1 MPDFSLKY
9 IIDADGKKA
18 RSELDSVDRK
28 IAKLGGT
35 ISQTSGLSVSQ
46 LNAIAIG
53 IGAIAG
59 AAATATA
66 ALFSLT
72 KQAAEYGSEI
82 FDATEKTG
90 LHAESLSAMKL
101 AADQSSTSLEQI
113 TSGIAKFSKQVGAA
127 GEGSKEAAAAMKS
140 LGIDP
145 QDALNDLDGALAK
158 VFKRIADAK
167 PGIEQIT
174 LAQKAFGKSGAELLP
189 FIKSFD
195 GDLNKLIRTAKD
207 LGVTINDDAARAADE
222 FGDTLDMLSSQLDG
236 ITRTIGQAFMPV
248 FLDMAK
254 ATSKWAKENK
264 GEIKSWA
271 DTAAN
276 MLRGAIAYWNELNA
290 AISRYNSLFGL
301 AGQVGL
307 GNINPFGGVG
317 ALLANKGAQIAN
329 ANKVPDAIDY
339 SRPGDF
345 KKKSKFDTADDATD
359 AAKDAEKRRREA
371 EALAKRDLTAAIS
384 LESKN
389 LDTIQD
395 QMNKTFDRIEKTFKD
410 NGIVGFMLKD
420 SKDEVEIY
428 KRAIQTS
435 IEFLEQLENRS
446 RSAMTENEQA
456 LLSATQLERRE
467 KANYEVNKRLRDL
480 KAEGLKQE
488 EESYQRQGDELV
500 KINEQEHDRLELLK
514 KQNEARDESIKSIF
528 GQGQL
533 NPDNAAAVPIS
544 GTESFLGALLS
555 GNLTLEMDKFTTSAD
570 YLKGSLS
577 TLGNIANDAFGALAY
592 GVGQMV

>member
-35 ISQTSGLSVSQ
+35 ISETSGLSVSQ

-59 AAATATA
+59 AAVTATA

-72 KQAAEYGSEI
+72 KQAAEYGSTI

-90 LHAESLSAMKL
+90 LHAESLSAMDF
-101 AADQSSTSLEQI
+101 AAKQSSTSLEQI
-113 TSGIAKFSKQVGAA
+113 TAGIAKFAKTVGAA
-127 GEGSKEAAAAMKS
+127 GEGSKEAAASMKS

-254 ATSKWAKENK
+254 ATSKWAKDNK

-276 MLRGAIAYWNELNA
+276 MVRGAIAYWKELNN
-290 AISRYNSLFGL
+290 AIERYNYLFGL
-301 AGQVGL
+301 AGKVGL
-307 GNINPFGGVG
+307 GNVNPFGGVG
-317 ALLANKGAQIAN
+317 ALLANKGAQVAAAN
-329 ANKVPDAIDY
+329 NVPSAIDY

-446 RSAMTENEQA
+446 RGALTENEQA

-467 KANYEVNKRLRDL
+467 KANLEINQRLRDL

-500 KINEQEHDRLELLK
+500 KINEQERERYDLLK
-514 KQNEARDESIKSIF
+514 KQNEEREESVKSIF
-528 GQGQL
+528 GQGQP
-533 NPDNAAAVPIS
+533 NPDSAPAVP
-544 GTESFLGALLS
+544 GLS
-555 GNLTLEMDKFTTSAD
+555 GGAS
-570 YLKGSLS
+570 LKG
-577 TLGNIANDAFGALAY
+577 TLLDAIGLDQDLEDNVTNRTAIIGDAFTKLG
-592 GVGQMV
+592 GIVGDAVGNMA